1 MDAVFHITAN
11 GPQAEKAAGIL
22 REELGR
28 RGASFTALPAFT
40 IALEENAGFD
50 NNDIFEMKTTGTGM
64 RFRANGVRG
73 LIYAVGLLLR
83 KTEFNA
89 NTFSLCADLTGVHA
103 PKKAIRGHQL
113 GYRPCSNTYDA
124 WTPAQFTRY
133 MTELMFFGMNT
144 VELIPFTERN
154 ALMRYSGPEMTRIL
168 SETAHALGLEV
179 SLWIPNT
186 DKDEAAE
193 LAEREA
199 LFSDVPFIDAVFV
212 PGSDPGSLPASV
224 LIDRCNKIYDIL
236 HKYHPEAKL
245 WPSAQAPHN
254 APRWGEEFLEALKN
268 AGPGIAGVITGPNR
282 AFDIDVLR
290 RRLPETYPIRF
301 YPDITHNL
309 RCEHPVHFETDDWHY
324 AFSAALSRE
333 SINPRPAEYNRLF
346 HTVSPYTVGS
356 VTYSDGVNDDV
367 NKAVWCALEWDDT
380 LTAADI
386 AEDYARAYLY
396 DYEPQQACALILLLE
411 KNWEGSPLEKRID
424 FTLYTAE
431 GLKKEQ
437 NCWRF
442 TQLYFRA
449 LCDKYIKERLLAD
462 TAAVGLAKAL
472 VEAGDPAGAKAVLA
486 AQQPPAVKELRR
498 LISQEAKML
507 SDTAGMQLSVKEYG
521 ASGWER
527 GAMLDTLD
535 LPLTDREWL
544 LHVLETEPDRKTVS
558 GAVHRNDVGEKE
570 YYFSLALDGLASL
583 GTEQDKDFYMNFQ
596 GDRPDVNNGSLPVC
610 LQKVFDHFSF
620 KARLAGFDAHTDYD
634 LTVTYLKPD
643 ERFLGTHTVRVNG
656 TRLSAPVKNDTLV
669 PPLLP
674 PQFGAY
680 TYRIPAAAMPEG
692 SIELEINEPVSGFQI
707 AEFRI
712 THRIT
717 HREENACQIP

>member
-1 MDAVFHITAN
+1 MDAVFYITAN

-22 REELGR
+22 KEELTK
-28 RGASFTALPAFT
+28 RGASLSAPPAYSLE
-40 IALEENAGFD
+40 LEENAGFD
-50 NNDIFEMKTTGTGM
+50 NNDIFENTATGTGM

-73 LIYAVGLLLR
+73 LIYAIGLFLR
-83 KTEFNA
+83 KTEIQGK
-89 NTFSLCADLTGVHA
+89 TFSLCADITGKHA

-124 WTPAQFTRY
+124 WMPDQFARY
-133 MTELMFFGMNT
+133 MTQLMFFGMNT
-144 VELIPFTERN
+144 VEFIPFTEQN

-168 SETAHALGLEV
+168 SETAHSLGLEV

-186 DKDEAAE
+186 EKDEAEE

-199 LFSDVPFIDAVFV
+199 LFRDVPFIDAVFI

-236 HKYHPEAKL
+236 HKYHPAAKL

-254 APRWGEEFLEALKN
+254 APRWGEEFLQAMEH

-282 AFDIDVLR
+282 AFDIDELR
-290 RRLPETYPIRF
+290 RRLPKTYPIRF

-324 AFSAALSRE
+324 AFSTALSRE
-333 SINPRPAEYNRLF
+333 SINPRPAEYKRLF
-346 HTVSPYTVGS
+346 QTISPYTVGS
-356 VTYSDGVNDDV
+356 VTYSDGINDDV

-396 DYEPQQACALILLLE
+396 DYDIGRVSALILLLE
-411 KNWEGSPLEKRID
+411 KNWEGSPLEKRVD
-424 FTLYTAE
+424 FSLYTAE
-431 GLKKEQ
+431 GLKKER

-472 VEAGDPAGAKAVLA
+472 TEAGDLAGAKTALA
-486 AQQPPAVKELRR
+486 AERPSAVTELRR
-498 LISQEAKML
+498 RIAQEAKQL
-507 SDTAGMQLSVKEYG
+507 FDTAGMQLSVKEYG

-527 GAMLDTLD
+527 GATLDTLD
-535 LPLTDREWL
+535 LPVSDREWL
-544 LHVLETEPDRKTVS
+544 LHVLETAPDRETVLS
-558 GAVHRNDVGEKE
+558 AMNRNDVGEKE
-570 YYFSLALDGLASL
+570 YYFSLALNGLASL
-583 GTEQDKDFYMNFQ
+583 GTEQEKDFYMNFQ
-596 GDRPDVNNGSLPVC
+596 GDRPDVNNGALPVC

-620 KARLAGFDAHTDYD
+620 KARLAGFDAGADHD

-643 ERFLGTHTVRVNG
+643 ERFLETHTIRVNG
-656 TRLSAPVKNDTLV
+656 TRLSAPVKNAKLAQ
-669 PPLLP
+669 PLLP
-674 PQFGAY
+674 PQFCAY
-680 TYRIPAAAMPEG
+680 TYRIPAAALPEG
-692 SIELEINEPVSGFQI
+692 KIELEISEPVSGFQI

-712 THRIT
+712 THR
-717 HREENACQIP
+717 EENV